1 MNIRTFFF
9 LLLALMSTQASAQD
23 PQTHK
28 LHADTI
34 NAFFSQYSLLGKSD
48 SEEKGMKAFAE
59 QRMALF
65 SKDSKTIIHDDAR
78 TEYQGREGHIQSIK
92 DWFAIYSTQDD
103 FNYEIKG
110 NVGGNTV
117 KVELYGTLQQSLPDG
132 EKTVAPD
139 AHKWTEYFTF
149 DESGLIERLQI
160 DMNLLSDSYDS
171 HAREQLSLNDVA
183 SFVYQWFAGFD
194 HQRESG
200 FFLQKIAEPVDMYY
214 PDFPVKSYDD
224 FLRWYKGVTDNITWN
239 AHDIQNLSITG
250 NQNDGWQVSYDV
262 NWKAAAKNG
271 DKYDMRV
278 HQKLEVIQ
286 QQGQL
291 KIAKLHA
298 EVRE

>member
-1 MNIRTFFF
+1 MKFRTFIF
-9 LLLALMSTQASAQD
+9 LLLAAVSSHVSAQD
-23 PQTHK
+23 TQERKHRED
-28 LHADTI
+28 LI
-34 NAFFSQYSLLGKSD
+34 NAFFSQYSLIGNTVTD
-48 SEEKGMKAFAE
+48 EKGMEVFAE
-59 QRMALF
+59 QRKALF
-65 SKDSKTIIHDDAR
+65 SNDSKTIVHDENR

-92 DWFAIYSTQDD
+92 DWFATYSTQDD
-103 FNYEIKG
+103 FEYEIKG
-110 NVGGNTV
+110 IVGNNTV
-117 KVELYGTLQQSLPDG
+117 EVELYGTLNKSLPDG
-132 EKTVAPD
+132 KKVISPD

-171 HAREQLSLNDVA
+171 DARKQLSQNDIA
-183 SFVYQWFAGFD
+183 SFVYLWFAGFD

-200 FFLQKIAEPVDMYY
+200 FFLQRIAEPVDMHY

-262 NWKAAAKNG
+262 NWKATAKNG

-278 HQKLEVIQ
+278 HQKLKVIQ